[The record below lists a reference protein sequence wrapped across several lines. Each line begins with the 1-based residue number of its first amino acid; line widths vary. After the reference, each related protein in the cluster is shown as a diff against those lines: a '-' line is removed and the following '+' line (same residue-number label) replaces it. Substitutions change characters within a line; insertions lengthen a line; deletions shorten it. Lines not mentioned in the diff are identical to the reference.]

1 MKEQEKKTGW
11 CFFEKTETEFT
22 STIPKGRWV
31 CGNCRFTTSELLKK
45 PLAQIKDTN
54 KYYI

>member
-1 MKEQEKKTGW
+1 MTEQEKKTGW
-11 CFFEKTETEFT
+11 CLLEKRETEFT